1 MAWSARGND
10 TISVF
15 IDTGVF
21 VGARNSRDDRHR
33 LSVEVI
39 KKALK
44 GAFGAVYTSDYVID
58 EAVTLALARTGKP
71 EIAFD
76 IGDFI
81 FKSDRIRLLWTD
93 KNVFSSAWEMF
104 RRYSERRLSFTDC
117 ISLAHIED
125 KKIKFILSFDSGFR
139 GLAEYAETIL
149 TGQQRNEH

>member
-1 MAWSARGND
+1 MSTSTCMDWNAREND

-15 IDTGVF
+15 VDTGVF
-21 VGARNSRDDRHR
+21 VGARNSRDDKHR

-93 KNVFSSAWEMF
+93 KNVFASAWEMF

-125 KKIKFILSFDSGFR
+125 RKIKFILSYDSGFR
-139 GLAEYAETIL
+139 GLAEYAEIA
-149 TGQQRNEH
+149 

>member
-1 MAWSARGND
+1 MAWSARRND
-10 TISVF
+10 AISVF

-93 KNVFSSAWEMF
+93 RSVFASAWEMF
-104 RRYSERRLSFTDC
+104 RRHREKRLSFTDC

-125 KKIKFILSFDSGFR
+125 KKIKFILSFDAGFR
-139 GLAEYAETIL
+139 GLAEYAETML